1 MATNNIVVGLDIGT
15 TKISTIAA
23 EIDDNGGINVIGI
36 GLAPSLGLRKGIV
49 VNIEDTTRSI
59 MESVSEAEKMA
70 DVVIDY
76 VYVGVAGSHISSF
89 NTKGVV
95 AVAGEEREISQADIQ
110 RAIEAAKTFAVP
122 PNREIIHILPRSF
135 TVDDQVGI
143 KDPIGMSG
151 VRLEVDVH
159 IVMGAVTAIQNLIK
173 SCHRAHLDVANIV
186 LEPIASA
193 EAVLTADEKELGVC
207 LVDIGG
213 GTTDLAVFCQGSIL
227 HSSVLPVGGNHVT
240 NDIAV
245 GLRTTTARAEELKV
259 KHGAAMADLERGDAQ
274 LEVLSTGGDM
284 SRTVTSRSLCEIIE
298 PRMEE
303 IFHLVKADLQRAGCL
318 DQLASGLVITGGTA
332 LLRGCA
338 SMAGRVFDDLP
349 ARIGRPQNLRGL
361 AEKVANPVFAT
372 GVGLIHYG
380 IANQATHPLGHYQGS
395 SLFEIVLDRMRGWFR
410 EIF

>member
-1 MATNNIVVGLDIGT
+1 MATNNIIVGLDIGT
-15 TKISTIAA
+15 TKISTIAS
-23 EIDDNGGINVIGI
+23 EIDENNNINVIGI
-36 GLAPSLGLRKGIV
+36 GLAPSLGLRKGVV

-59 MESVSEAEKMA
+59 MESISEAEKMA

-95 AVAGEEREISQADIQ
+95 AVAGEDREISQADIQ

-135 TVDDQVGI
+135 TVDDQTGI
-143 KDPIGMSG
+143 RDPIGMSG

-159 IVMGAVTAIQNLIK
+159 IVMGAVTAVQNLIK
-173 SCHRAHLDVANIV
+173 SCNRAHLDVANIV
-186 LEPIASA
+186 LEPLASA
-193 EAVLTADEKELGVC
+193 EAVLTADEKDLGVC
-207 LVDIGG
+207 LIDIGG
-213 GTTDLAVFCQGSIL
+213 GTTDLAVFIQGAIV
-227 HSSVLPVGGNHVT
+227 HSSVLPVGGSHVT

-259 KHGAAMADLERGDAQ
+259 KHGAASAEFDKNEAA
-274 LEVLSTGGDM
+274 LEVLNTGGDS
-284 SRTVTSRSLCEIIE
+284 SRTITSRSLCEIIE

-303 IFHLVKADLQRAGCL
+303 IFSLVKIELQKAGCWDHL
-318 DQLASGLVITGGTA
+318 AAGVVLTGGTSLLRGAAQLAS
-332 LLRGCA
+332 
-338 SMAGRVFDDLP
+338 RVLDLP
-349 ARIGRPQNLRGL
+349 VRVGRPINLRGL
-361 AEKVANPVFAT
+361 SEKVNSPLFST

-380 IANQATHPLGHYQGS
+380 VANQATHPLGHYQGS